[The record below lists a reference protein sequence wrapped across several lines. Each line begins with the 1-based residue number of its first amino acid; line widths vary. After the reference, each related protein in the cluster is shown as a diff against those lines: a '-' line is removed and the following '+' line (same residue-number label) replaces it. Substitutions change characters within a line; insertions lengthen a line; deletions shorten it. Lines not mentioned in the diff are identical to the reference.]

1 MPIYEYRC
9 KCGREREVYLPLPLN
24 NTKQICE
31 CGEVMLR
38 KISLPSAV
46 IIIPTGKDMALDS
59 LNSKHGGLPGGTDLK
74 DKATAAAVAGI
85 DRIRP
90 VEEKVFTG
98 FDSGKKL
105 KS

>member
-9 KCGREREVYLPLPLN
+9 KCGREIETYLPLSQRDN
-24 NTKQICE
+24 KQSCE
-31 CGEVMLR
+31 CGEVMQR
-38 KISLPSAV
+38 KISIPAIAIMV
-46 IIIPTGKDMALDS
+46 PTGKDMALES

-74 DKATAAAVAGI
+74 DKATAFAAAGI

-98 FDSGKKL
+98 F
-105 KS
+105 

>member
-1 MPIYEYRC
+1 MPIYEYHC

-24 NTKQICE
+24 NTQFCE

-74 DKATAAAVAGI
+74 DKATAAVAAGI